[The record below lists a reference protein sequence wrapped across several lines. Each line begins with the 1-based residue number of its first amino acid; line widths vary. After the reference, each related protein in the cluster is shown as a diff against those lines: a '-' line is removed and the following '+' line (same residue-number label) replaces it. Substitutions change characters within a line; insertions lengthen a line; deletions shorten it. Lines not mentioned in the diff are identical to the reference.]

1 MLSQGSYIAVRDA
14 NDNIHEAIHKNSQ
27 KVFVNGKEANC
38 DGFSFLSPSEYCT
51 CFLIAFQIKY
61 TELDSEHSKRINQEL
76 IDTKYKKASEV
87 LKQKTPIKE
96 WVFTILSNASRVNT
110 LRVVDLPDRC
120 AIVDQTNFQAFYR
133 YTFANRAQ
141 FSAANAKIHINSAR
155 SYELKLIR
163 GIGPTI
169 AEKIE
174 PVRKRKFSD
183 TMDDLLERVPKFPR
197 SERFIM
203 L

>member
-1 MLSQGSYIAVRDA
+1 ML
-14 NDNIHEAIHKNSQ
+14 HTIHKNSQ

-141 FSAANAKIHINSAR
+141 FSAA
-155 SYELKLIR
+155 
-163 GIGPTI
+163 
-169 AEKIE
+169 EKIE

>member
-1 MLSQGSYIAVRDA
+1 MQVSMEKNIQKFPDVKIKLPKNNLITVHKLVEKYPDKLKVKDT

-27 KVFVNGKEANC
+27 KVF
-38 DGFSFLSPSEYCT
+38 
-51 CFLIAFQIKY
+51 Y
-61 TELDSEHSKRINQEL
+61 TESDSEHSKRINQEL
-76 IDTKYKKASEV
+76 IDTKYKKAAEV
-87 LKQKTPIKE
+87 
-96 WVFTILSNASRVNT
+96 RVNT

-120 AIVDQTNFQAFYR
+120 AIVGQTNFQAFYG
-133 YTFANRAQ
+133 YTFAIRAQ
-141 FSAANAKIHINSAR
+141 FSAANDKIHINSAR
-155 SYELKLIR
+155 SYQLKLIR

-174 PVRKRKFSD
+174 PERKRKFSD

>member
-1 MLSQGSYIAVRDA
+1 
-14 NDNIHEAIHKNSQ
+14 
-27 KVFVNGKEANC
+27 
-38 DGFSFLSPSEYCT
+38 
-51 CFLIAFQIKY
+51 Y

-141 FSAANAKIHINSAR
+141 FSAA
-155 SYELKLIR
+155 
-163 GIGPTI
+163 
-169 AEKIE
+169 EKIE